1 MVHINLKNTDH
12 SIYNS
17 VACKVLSFCNIQNT
31 MERPLLELQ
40 ELRTFWRKQN
50 FVFSAEQQIRYDRL
64 TKQRQDQ
71 VKSFYENNLVYK
83 A

>member
-1 MVHINLKNTDH
+1 MVHINHNNTDH
-12 SIYNS
+12 LTHNS
-17 VACKVLSFCNIQNT
+17 VACKVLPFCNIQNT

-71 VKSFYENNLVYK
+71 VKSFYENNRVYK

>member
-1 MVHINLKNTDH
+1 MLPLWNTQ
-12 SIYNS
+12 
-17 VACKVLSFCNIQNT
+17 NI
-31 MERPLLELQ
+31 MERPLPELQ

-71 VKSFYENNLVYK
+71 VKSFYENNRVYK
-83 A
+83 AWFPKYNIGSNRKDENI

>member
-1 MVHINLKNTDH
+1 
-12 SIYNS
+12 
-17 VACKVLSFCNIQNT
+17 

-50 FVFSAEQQIRYDRL
+50 FVFSAEQQIKYDKL
-64 TKQRQDQ
+64 LKQRQDQ
-71 VKSFYENNLVYK
+71 VKSFYKNNRVHK

>member
-1 MVHINLKNTDH
+1 
-12 SIYNS
+12 
-17 VACKVLSFCNIQNT
+17 

-40 ELRTFWRKQN
+40 ELKIAWRKQN
-50 FVFSAEQQIRYDRL
+50 FIFSPEQQIRYDKL

-71 VKSFYENNLVYK
+71 VKSFYKNNRVHK

>member
-1 MVHINLKNTDH
+1 
-12 SIYNS
+12 
-17 VACKVLSFCNIQNT
+17 

-40 ELRTFWRKQN
+40 ELRIAWRKQN
-50 FVFSAEQQIRYDRL
+50 FVFSPEQQIKYNKL

-71 VKSFYENNLVYK
+71 VKSFYKNNLVYK

>member
-1 MVHINLKNTDH
+1 
-12 SIYNS
+12 
-17 VACKVLSFCNIQNT
+17 

-50 FVFSAEQQIRYDRL
+50 FVFSAEQQIKYDKL
-64 TKQRQDQ
+64 TKQLKDQ
-71 VKSFYENNLVYK
+71 FKSFYKKNIVYK

>member
-1 MVHINLKNTDH
+1 MVRINHNNTDRLM
-12 SIYNS
+12 YNS
-17 VACKVLSFCNIQNT
+17 VASKVLSLCNTQNI
-31 MERPLLELQ
+31 MERPLPELQ

-50 FVFSAEQQIRYDRL
+50 FVFSAEQQIKYNKL

-71 VKSFYENNLVYK
+71 VKSFYENNRVYK

>member
-1 MVHINLKNTDH
+1 M
-12 SIYNS
+12 
-17 VACKVLSFCNIQNT
+17 LSLCNIQNT

-50 FVFSAEQQIRYDRL
+50 FVFSAEQKIKYDKL
-64 TKQRQDQ
+64 TKERQKQ

>member
-1 MVHINLKNTDH
+1 M
-12 SIYNS
+12 
-17 VACKVLSFCNIQNT
+17 LSLCNIQKI

-40 ELRTFWRKQN
+40 ELKIAWRKQN
-50 FVFSAEQQIRYDRL
+50 FVFSPEQQIKYDKL
-64 TKQRQDQ
+64 TKQRQKQ

>member
-1 MVHINLKNTDH
+1 MVHTNLKNTDH
-12 SIYNS
+12 STYNS
-17 VACKVLSFCNIQNT
+17 VASKMLSLCNIQKI

-40 ELRTFWRKQN
+40 ELNIAWRKQN
-50 FVFSAEQQIRYDRL
+50 FVFSPEQQIRYDKL

-71 VKSFYENNLVYK
+71 VKSFYKDNRVHK

>member
-1 MVHINLKNTDH
+1 MVHTNHNNIDH
-12 SIYNS
+12 LTYNS
-17 VACKVLSFCNIQNT
+17 VACKVLPLCNIQMI

-50 FVFSAEQQIRYDRL
+50 FVFSAEQQIKYNKL
-64 TKQRQDQ
+64 TKQRQKQ

>member
-1 MVHINLKNTDH
+1 MLSLCNTQ
-12 SIYNS
+12 
-17 VACKVLSFCNIQNT
+17 NI
-31 MERPLLELQ
+31 MERPLPELQ

-50 FVFSAEQQIRYDRL
+50 FVFTNEQQFKYDKL
-64 TKQRQDQ
+64 IAERQKQ